1 MLNKQPLS
9 SSQTLCTQ
17 QPLSFSQKAAVY
29 MEEKAG
35 GRDAER
41 GSHYS
46 PWKKTQHFR
55 STVTTSR
62 GGKYPI

>member
-46 PWKKTQHFR
+46 PWKKNATF
-55 STVTTSR
+55 
-62 GGKYPI
+62 